1 MLVKRL
7 IFTLTFLN
15 GILFGTR
22 NFIPDYRYTH
32 NFVDTWDID
41 EIILLDITKKKEG
54 ERENFYK
61 ILQNFSKKCFVPITA
76 GGNVENLSEI
86 EKLLKLGADKI
97 AINTATKDEEFI
109 KKASETF
116 GSNCIVASVDC
127 KKENDKY
134 KIFLN
139 RGTEEIIFDPA
150 KYAKKIQLLGAGEI
164 LIQSI
169 DKDGTLQGYDIEL
182 INLISK
188 DLNIPTLACSGAGN
202 WQHFLDCFMKTNVAG
217 VCTTNIYH
225 FTNSS
230 VINAKKFLN
239 KKQII
244 VRMPKIS
251 NNLTI

>member
-1 MLVKRL
+1 MKNL
-7 IFTLTFLN
+7 TLL
-15 GILFGTR
+15 
-22 NFIPDYRYTH
+22 
-32 NFVDTWDID
+32 
-41 EIILLDITKKKEG
+41 ILLSYLFSQASIDTTKK
-54 ERENFYK
+54 
-61 ILQNFSKKCFVPITA
+61 PP
-76 GGNVENLSEI
+76 
-86 EKLLKLGADKI
+86 
-97 AINTATKDEEFI
+97 
-109 KKASETF
+109 
-116 GSNCIVASVDC
+116 
-127 KKENDKY
+127 
-134 KIFLN
+134 
-139 RGTEEIIFDPA
+139 IFDLSKGLNIPGLIPSDIPVA
-150 KYAKKIQLLGAGEI
+150 EKIQLLGAGEI

-230 VINAKKFLN
+230 VINAKRFLN
-239 KKQII
+239 KKQIT

>member
-1 MLVKRL
+1 MEMVESDNLKINSSSKIINAVKTPRDVQ
-7 IFTLTFLN
+7 I
-15 GILFGTR
+15 
-22 NFIPDYRYTH
+22 NFIM
-32 NFVDTWDID
+32 
-41 EIILLDITKKKEG
+41 
-54 ERENFYK
+54 
-61 ILQNFSKKCFVPITA
+61 S
-76 GGNVENLSEI
+76 S
-86 EKLLKLGADKI
+86 
-97 AINTATKDEEFI
+97 
-109 KKASETF
+109 
-116 GSNCIVASVDC
+116 

-225 FTNSS
+225 FTNS
-230 VINAKKFLN
+230 IFCF
-239 KKQII
+239 
-244 VRMPKIS
+244 P
-251 NNLTI
+251 